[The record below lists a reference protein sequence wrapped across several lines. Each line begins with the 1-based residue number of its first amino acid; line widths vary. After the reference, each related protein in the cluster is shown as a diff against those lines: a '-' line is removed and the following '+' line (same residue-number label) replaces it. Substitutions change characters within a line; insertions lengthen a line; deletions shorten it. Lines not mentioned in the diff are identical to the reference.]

1 MYKKFAVL
9 SISFLIITI
18 LLAACSGPAPKKV
31 VVVQAPQ
38 SQPPQGQPPQG
49 QAVADVPNPGG
60 PGQALSLTGDP
71 TAGAGVFEKCTSCH
85 GKDGKGGQANP
96 GSDAG
101 TIPALNPVN
110 PALKGTDAKAF
121 ATNLDL
127 FIEHGGVPKGS
138 SPARSMIAFGDKG
151 ILTPQQIADVIA
163 YIISLNP

>member
-1 MYKKFAVL
+1 MYKKIVV
-9 SISFLIITI
+9 ITVSFLILTI

-31 VVVQAPQ
+31 VVIQPQ
-38 SQPPQGQPPQG
+38 QGQPPQG
-49 QAVADVPNPGG
+49 QAVMDVPNPGG

-71 TAGAGVFEKCTSCH
+71 TAGAAVFEKCTACH
-85 GKDGKGGQANP
+85 GTEGKGGKANP

-101 TIPALNPVN
+101 TIPALNLVN

-138 SPARSMIAFGDKG
+138 NPARSMIPFGDKG
-151 ILTPQQIADVIA
+151 LLTPQQIADVIA
-163 YIISLNP
+163 LIISWNP